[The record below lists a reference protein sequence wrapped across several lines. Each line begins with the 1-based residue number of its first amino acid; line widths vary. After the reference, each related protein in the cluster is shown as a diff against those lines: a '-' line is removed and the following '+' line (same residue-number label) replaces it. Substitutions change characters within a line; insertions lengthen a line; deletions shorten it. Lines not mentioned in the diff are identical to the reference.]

1 MARYF
6 QLLSLFLPTSLFV
19 TVEVVKAVVAYL
31 IASDWK
37 LISAERAQ
45 TTQVRNMSILE
56 DLGMLHY
63 VFADKTGT
71 LTCNKMEFHSMCI
84 GKTIIGPKD
93 NSDSPT
99 KGGSLVFDI
108 EKFEELI

>member
-1 MARYF
+1 MDFSLDSIVEGVFTFTRYF

-19 TVEVVKAVVAYL
+19 TVEVVKAFLAQN
-31 IASDWK
+31 IQSDVK
-37 LISAERAQ
+37 MFDTSTGIG
-45 TTQVRNMSILE
+45 TKVRNMSIIE

-84 GKTIIGPKD
+84 GKTQYG
-93 NSDSPT
+93 
-99 KGGSLVFDI
+99 
-108 EKFEELI
+108 